1 MKKNIN
7 SAPKA
12 WLCHDV
18 LLKHQRAKRKG
29 VLFTTPLPSKK
40 SGFLGKWNCFN
51 PTSQIF
57 QFGLDLRSSVDQ
69 AETLPLEL
77 DMDVGDEVPPVDET
91 DLFLSSFW
99 SLNPILTIHGK
110 LPMLCPE
117 ETIRWYFGSCRWSSA
132 WSFGVRER
140 DRWWGFWGLLPPTY
154 ISRWCQSFCSTAQ
167 SPHSTLG
174 HGQCILGLE
183 CHISR
188 QCCCES
194 IWWPWKT

>member
-154 ISRWCQSFCSTAQ
+154 ISRCGYLKTRCPFCLCSGPFLLLKMAFNF
-167 SPHSTLG
+167 
-174 HGQCILGLE
+174 I
-183 CHISR
+183 
-188 QCCCES
+188 
-194 IWWPWKT
+194 